1 MAETPELASKFLK
14 KLKQLFQSFDRKVKV
29 EIKPSEILLIG
40 TELSCMFN
48 EGSGYIVRKFRI

>member
-1 MAETPELASKFLK
+1 MVETPELASKFLK
-14 KLKQLFQSFDRKVKV
+14 KLKQLFQSFDGKVKV

-48 EGSGYIVRKFRI
+48 ESSEYKVRK